1 MARFVLSLVL
11 VIGSLLT
18 PAVRAQSTVPPPAS
32 SFPPNTAGV
41 APIGASNGVQ
51 PTAAAT
57 PTNTAPTNPPPS
69 TVVAPTS
76 TTPTNNS
83 PSTPAATTP
92 VPGVAVPNSTVP
104 NGTAPA
110 ANTFNGQWRSP
121 TGETSASGN
130 LPTNNGLTPLNDAP
144 RQPLAKV
151 TSGTGALPNQ
161 NGQVWREYDISPYT
175 MRVTSTN
182 RPEQAIIDWILRETG
197 YEAWHSSVVSVLSAD
212 AKTLRVY
219 HIPEIQ
225 SIVADVVDRFLKSEG
240 QSQSVNV
247 RIISV
252 DGPSWRIRSQQ
263 ALRPVP
269 VQTQGIQAWLI
280 AREDA
285 SLLGA
290 ELKKRTDFREHGSP
304 QLFINSGQASVVS
317 LLRPRPYVSDVVMRA
332 DAWPGFEAKSAQ
344 YDEGMS
350 IEISPLGSLDGRSLD
365 AVVKVSID
373 QLERLQALSVDV
385 PSAVASRQRT
395 KIEVPQVSQFRL
407 HDRFRW
413 PIDQVLLVSLGVV
426 PLPSTVDA
434 VTSGGFR
441 LPDALGGGPDRGEL
455 LLFIESKPWQA
466 GMQTTPTT
474 TAPAA
479 AAPTGIQ
486 AIPGMLPNLL
496 PGVLP
501 GSTPAPAQPAALTPP
516 SILGGL
522 PNVAPLAPSQPRY

>member
-1 MARFVLSLVL
+1 
-11 VIGSLLT
+11 
-18 PAVRAQSTVPPPAS
+18 
-32 SFPPNTAGV
+32 
-41 APIGASNGVQ
+41 
-51 PTAAAT
+51 
-57 PTNTAPTNPPPS
+57 
-69 TVVAPTS
+69 
-76 TTPTNNS
+76 
-83 PSTPAATTP
+83 
-92 VPGVAVPNSTVP
+92 
-104 NGTAPA
+104 
-110 ANTFNGQWRSP
+110 
-121 TGETSASGN
+121 
-130 LPTNNGLTPLNDAP
+130 
-144 RQPLAKV
+144 
-151 TSGTGALPNQ
+151 
-161 NGQVWREYDISPYT
+161 

-317 LLRPRPYVSDVVMRA
+317 LLRPRPYTSDVVMRA

-466 GMQTTPTT
+466 GMPQAMPTA
-474 TAPAA
+474 APAA

-496 PGVLP
+496 PGMLP
-501 GSTPAPAQPAALTPP
+501 GGTPAPAQPAALTPP